1 MKFIPKLKIVTK
13 RTVTHVKIKTNTT
26 LLTLLSS
33 QNLQHAPCFFQKVN
47 EKMIKQLQENI
58 AIYVLIFT

>member
-13 RTVTHVKIKTNTT
+13 NCTHVKIKTNTT
-26 LLTLLSS
+26 LLSLLSS
-33 QNLQHAPCFFQKVN
+33 QDLQHAPCFFQKVN

-58 AIYVLIFT
+58 AINVLIFT